1 VIITVWR
8 NEVDLLTIKN
18 DVDDIGDVV
27 ETVTRNTIFCNE
39 KSISQSEFYQAH
51 AQGLKPQ
58 IKLVIKVAD
67 YNKEQVVEY
76 EGVRYRV
83 LRTFKS
89 SSEDIELVLDGDIYG
104 GS

>member
-1 VIITVWR
+1 MIITVWR

-39 KSISQSEFYQAH
+39 KSISQTEFYQAQ
-51 AQGLKPQ
+51 AVGLKPQ
-58 IKLVIKVAD
+58 VKLVVKRVD
-67 YNKEQVVEY
+67 YQNEQLAEY
-76 EGVRYRV
+76 QGERFRV

-89 SSEDIELVLDGDIYG
+89 NSEDIELVLEGDNHG

>member
-1 VIITVWR
+1 MIITVWR

-67 YNKEQVVEY
+67 YNKEQVVEC

>member
-1 VIITVWR
+1 MIITVWR

-58 IKLVIKVAD
+58 IKLVIKVSD